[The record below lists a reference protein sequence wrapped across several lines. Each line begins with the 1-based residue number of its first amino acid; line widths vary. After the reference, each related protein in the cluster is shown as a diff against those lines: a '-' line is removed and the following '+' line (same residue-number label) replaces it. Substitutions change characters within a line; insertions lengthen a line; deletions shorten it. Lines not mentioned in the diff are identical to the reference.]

1 MSRGH
6 YGTLNNFGLLPVR
19 LSDTCYPLIKNPT
32 NTMLNFILAQTNAE
46 LDTATGAAA
55 GATFLIICLA
65 ISLLV
70 IASMWKVFTK
80 AGKPGWAA
88 IIPIYNTIVLLEI
101 VGKPIWW
108 IILLLI
114 PFVNII
120 VLLIVIN
127 ELSKSFGRGVGTTLG
142 LIFLG
147 FIFLPILAFGSAQYQ
162 RGEAAAA

>member
-1 MSRGH
+1 MI
-6 YGTLNNFGLLPVR
+6 
-19 LSDTCYPLIKNPT
+19 LIY
-32 NTMLNFILAQTNAE
+32 
-46 LDTATGAAA
+46 
-55 GATFLIICLA
+55 LA
-65 ISLLV
+65 IVLLM

-80 AGKPGWAA
+80 AGKPGWAS
-88 IIPIYNTIVLLEI
+88 IVPIYNTIVLLEI

-120 VLLIVIN
+120 VLLIVLN

-147 FIFLPILAFGSAQYQ
+147 FIFWPILGFGSAQYQ

>member
-1 MSRGH
+1 M
-6 YGTLNNFGLLPVR
+6 R

-32 NTMLNFILAQTNAE
+32 NTMLNYILAQSNAE

-55 GATFLIICLA
+55 GAALLLTLICLA
-65 ISLLV
+65 VALLV

-88 IIPIYNTIVLLEI
+88 IVPIYNTIVLLEI
-101 VGKPIWW
+101 VGKPTWW

-147 FIFLPILAFGSAQYQ
+147 FIFWPILAFGSAQYQ
-162 RGEAAAA
+162 GGGAAAA

>member
-1 MSRGH
+1 M
-6 YGTLNNFGLLPVR
+6 R

-32 NTMLNFILAQTNAE
+32 NTMLNYILAQSNAE
-46 LDTATGAAA
+46 LDTATGIAA
-55 GATFLIICLA
+55 GAVLLLTLIYLA
-65 ISLLV
+65 VVVLV

-88 IIPIYNTIVLLEI
+88 IVPIYNTIVLLEI
-101 VGKPIWW
+101 VGKPTWW

-147 FIFLPILAFGSAQYQ
+147 FIFWPILAFGSAQYQ
-162 RGEAAAA
+162 GGGAAAA